1 MRLRSVYKI
10 LYQDQEKG
18 IHIDDSV
25 TKESEAP
32 NLSLNHGNGSH
43 RASVYRGKMIFLDPT
58 EKVLSFIPTNLDK
71 SELSLM

>member
-1 MRLRSVYKI
+1 MRLRSVYKF

-32 NLSLNHGNGSH
+32 NLSLNHGDGSH
-43 RASVYRGKMIFLDPT
+43 RASVYKGENDFSRSHGESVKFYPY
-58 EKVLSFIPTNLDK
+58 
-71 SELSLM
+71 